1 MVAKID
7 IYIYIHIYIFIHI
20 IYIPI
25 TGWLHH
31 GLNSEF
37 TQHRLLTVAVQLQG
51 LVPAPTPQEPGARP
65 RRNLNQKKTEMFHL
79 CIYIYVYIERM

>member
-1 MVAKID
+1 MCVY
-7 IYIYIHIYIFIHI
+7 IYIYIYILY

-65 RRNLNQKKTEMFHL
+65 PMTWGQKHKSKED
-79 CIYIYVYIERM
+79 